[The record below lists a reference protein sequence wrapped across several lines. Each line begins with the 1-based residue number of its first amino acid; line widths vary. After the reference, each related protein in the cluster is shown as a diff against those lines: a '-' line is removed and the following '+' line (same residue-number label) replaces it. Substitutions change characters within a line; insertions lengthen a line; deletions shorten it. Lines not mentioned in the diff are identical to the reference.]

1 VVRTALPRLA
11 LAAISQELSA
21 AEVEKEA
28 NLSPHLPLAANVQG
42 TVLWNT
48 AVESLGRSAS
58 VLEELAESTGEP
70 IARIAARGDR
80 IDRVQKETREL
91 LNALTASEADA

>member
-1 VVRTALPRLA
+1 MATRLEQDAKWSPEEKLFQALFSRHIGEKSAPVVRTALPRLA

-21 AEVEKEA
+21 TEVEQEA
-28 NLSPHLPLAANVQG
+28 NLSPLLPLAANVQG

-58 VLEELAESTGEP
+58 VLE
-70 IARIAARGDR
+70 
-80 IDRVQKETREL
+80 
-91 LNALTASEADA
+91 

>member
-1 VVRTALPRLA
+1 VRTALPRLA

-21 AEVEKEA
+21 AEVEQEA

-48 AVESLGRSAS
+48 AVESLGSSAS
-58 VLEELAESTGEP
+58 VLEELAESTGEA
-70 IARIAARGDR
+70 IAHITARGDR

-91 LNALTASEADA
+91 